1 MWEDWTATAEVVL
14 EIDRELLQEFSEKTC
29 G

>member
-1 MWEDWTATAEVVL
+1 MRADWTPTAEVVL